1 MGAMETLIRPYRA
14 YAVAILVTGGMVL
27 LRWLVDRWV
36 GNYVLFAP
44 LLGAVAIAVWY
55 GGYRPALVAMAIGAL
70 AYDYLF
76 MEPRGQ
82 FKIEQVDD
90 YIDLALFLSTCLI
103 VIGFGQAMRV
113 AQYRAAEGHERL
125 RTTLAS
131 IGDAVIATDTEGRV
145 TIMNAVAE
153 SLTGWTIA
161 EAADQPLEAVFH
173 IINEVSRLAVENP
186 VQKVFELGQIVGL
199 ANHTVLI
206 AKDGRETPIDDSAA
220 PIRCQQGTIV
230 GCVLV
235 FRDVSEQ
242 RAAQQAKA
250 RLAVIV
256 ESSADAIM
264 TKNLDGIIQTWNAGA
279 EQLFGYKGPEIIGK
293 PITILVPPDRTNEEA
308 EILARLRKGQPSERI
323 ETFRVAKDGRNIP
336 VAISVSP
343 LRDRDGNVIGA
354 SSIIHDI
361 TERREA
367 EEVLKAADRRKS
379 EFLAMLAHE
388 LRNPLAPMRNS
399 LQIMRLAGDDRA
411 TVEQALVTM
420 ERQVS
425 QMVRLVDD
433 LLDVA
438 RINRGKIE
446 LRRERVGLKPVID
459 QAVEVCRPLLAKRR
473 HELTLAL
480 PSQPVF
486 LHADPA
492 RLAQILS
499 NLLNNACNYTEPGGR
514 IWFSAERQGSDVLIS
529 VKDSGIGIPAEMLS
543 HIFELFTQ
551 VDQTLERSQGGL
563 GIGLTL
569 VKQLVELHDGA
580 IEVSS
585 DGPGLGSE
593 FVVRLPLL
601 VEQHAKVHAEAPMRS
616 IGAIASRRILVVD
629 DNEDSAKSLA
639 KLLSIAGHETR
650 IAFDGLDAVAAAE
663 EFRPDVVLLDIGL
676 PRLNGFEACRRIR
689 EKAWGREITLVALT
703 GWGQDED
710 RLKAKDAGFDHHLVK
725 PPEYTALT
733 KILCASRSN
742 DVSIVSRDTSL
753 GEHPA

>member
-1 MGAMETLIRPYRA
+1 MEKFIRRYRA

-27 LRWLVDRWV
+27 LRWLVDRWA
-36 GNYVLFAP
+36 GDYLLSAP
-44 LLGAVAIAVWY
+44 LVGAVAIAVWY
-55 GGYRPALVAMAIGAL
+55 GGYRPALVAMAIGVL

-82 FKIEQVDD
+82 FEIEQVDD
-90 YIDLALFLSTCLI
+90 YIDLALFLFTCLI

-113 AQYRAAEGHERL
+113 AWHRTAEGQERL

-161 EAADQPLEAVFH
+161 EAADQPLETVFH
-173 IINEVSRLAVENP
+173 IINEHSRMPVENP

-220 PIRCQQGTIV
+220 PIRCQQGTVV

-235 FRDVSEQ
+235 FRDVSDQ
-242 RAAQQAKA
+242 RAAQQATA
-250 RLAVIV
+250 RLAAIV
-256 ESSADAIM
+256 ESSADAII
-264 TKNLDGIIQTWNAGA
+264 TKNLDGIIQSWNAGA
-279 EQLFGYKGPEIIGK
+279 EELFGYTGAEIIGK
-293 PITILVPPDRTNEEA
+293 PITTLVPSDRTTEEA
-308 EILARLRKGQPSERI
+308 EILARLRKGQASERI
-323 ETFRVAKDGRNIP
+323 DTVRIAENGRQIP
-336 VAISVSP
+336 VAINVSP
-343 LRDRDGNVIGA
+343 LRNRDGDVTGA

-388 LRNPLAPMRNS
+388 LRNPLAPVRNS
-399 LQIMRLAGDDRA
+399 LQIMRLAGDDQA
-411 TVEQALVTM
+411 TVDQAVATI
-420 ERQVS
+420 ERQVT

-446 LRRERVGLKPVID
+446 LRRERVALKPVID
-459 QAVEVCRPLLAKRR
+459 QAVEVSRPLVAKRR
-473 HELTLAL
+473 HELTLEL

-486 LHADPA
+486 LHADPT
-492 RLAQILS
+492 RLAQVLS
-499 NLLNNACNYTEPGGR
+499 NLLNNACTYTEPGGR

-529 VKDSGIGIPAEMLS
+529 VKDSGVGIPADMLPQ
-543 HIFELFTQ
+543 IFELFTQ

-563 GIGLTL
+563 GIGLAL
-569 VKQLVELHDGA
+569 VKQLVELHEGT
-580 IEVSS
+580 IEASS

-601 VEQHAKVHAEAPMRS
+601 IEQHAEDHAAAPMTR
-616 IGAIASRRILVVD
+616 IAATSSRRILVVD

-650 IAFDGLDAVAAAE
+650 IAFDGLEAVAAAE

-689 EKAWGREITLVALT
+689 EKAWASAITLVALT

-733 KILCASRSN
+733 EILLR
-742 DVSIVSRDTSL
+742 IETK
-753 GEHPA
+753 